1 MTKKSDLRKKYISK
15 RKNISGNFLNKAEKS
30 LLSIF
35 STELNL
41 SKKKVACYASIG
53 NEFPTKSILNKLLEN
68 DCEVYLPSIDSHSKI
83 LKFLKLDEEENLI
96 KNRFGILEPK
106 STYEIYPSELDII
119 FLPCVCFDLK
129 GFRVGMG
136 AGYYDHSLTSTKN
149 SNCKLITL
157 AYEFQKVID
166 CYPEEHDIRSH
177 ACLTEDRYYK
187 FD

>member
-96 KNRFGILEPK
+96 KNRSK
-106 STYEIYPSELDII
+106 
-119 FLPCVCFDLK
+119 
-129 GFRVGMG
+129 
-136 AGYYDHSLTSTKN
+136 
-149 SNCKLITL
+149 
-157 AYEFQKVID
+157 
-166 CYPEEHDIRSH
+166 
-177 ACLTEDRYYK
+177 
-187 FD
+187 

>member
-15 RKNISGNFLNKAEKS
+15 RKNISGNFLYKAEKS

-35 STELNL
+35 STELKL

-106 STYEIYPSELDII
+106 STSEIYPSELDII

-157 AYEFQKVID
+157 AYEFQKVSD